1 MKTYKVVFSIKH
13 KKDLHVAALSFSTS
27 VRDGFIYFY
36 NEDDTKP
43 VAVVNTSMMLSVK
56 EE

>member
-43 VAVVNTSMMLSVK
+43 VAVVNTSMVLSVK